1 MGLEQ
6 QLQNQVPDLMND
18 DLFGEDPALQ
28 HWQSKLASQEVR
40 QALADYG
47 QKLGSAHWREQGALA
62 NRQLPQWR
70 GWSAQGQRVDQVD
83 FHPAWHQLMSL
94 GMEQGLH
101 IWPHQSEPGQHLQRA
116 MGFYMHGQI
125 EAGTLCP
132 LTMTRAA
139 APLLQAD
146 PFQEWAAKLDINQ
159 YDSSDQLM
167 TEKSSV
173 LLGMGMTEMQGGSDL
188 RGCTTEAHPQAQA
201 FRLYGH
207 KWFFSVP
214 QADGHLVLAREHEQ
228 FSCFLMPRY
237 TEYGLNRRYIRR
249 LKDKLGNRSN
259 ASAEIDF
266 DGALA
271 WRVGQAG
278 RGIAL
283 LAGMAARTR
292 IDCVLGSAA
301 LMRQALVQSLH
312 YCQHRRCFGKQLIDQ
327 PLMQAVLLDMSLE
340 SEAATHL
347 ALFLVDLQE
356 RADDPVAQAVLRVLA
371 PAAKFWVCRRAI
383 ALCAEAMETWGGNGY
398 IEDGPMP
405 RLLREAP
412 VNSIWEGSGNVMC
425 LDVQRALSQEGVLE
439 ALQADLR
446 ARTGDDA
453 ELGQV
458 AQDLLSTVS
467 QAGGRVWAQ
476 KLALLYQACLM
487 RQVAPD
493 AVADLFATHRLQ
505 QGPATVFGLEGVEQ
519 ASWYLHRIWP
529 RLQAS

>member
-6 QLQNQVPDLMND
+6 QLQNQVPDLMDD

-28 HWQSKLASQEVR
+28 YWQAMLASEEAR
-40 QALADYG
+40 QALAEYG
-47 QKLGSAHWREQGALA
+47 RTLGCAHWREQGALA
-62 NRQLPQWR
+62 NRQPPQWR

-83 FHPAWHQLMSL
+83 FHPAWHHLMQL

-101 IWPHQSEPGQHLQRA
+101 IWPSEARAGQHLQRA
-116 MGFYMHGQI
+116 MGFYMQGQI

-139 APLLQAD
+139 APLLQTE
-146 PFQEWAAKLDINQ
+146 PFQDWAARLRLNH
-159 YDSSDQLM
+159 YDPSAQWFM
-167 TEKSSV
+167 QKSSV
-173 LLGMGMTEMQGGSDL
+173 LVGMGMTEMQGGSDL
-188 RGCTTEAHPQAQA
+188 RTCITEAHPDSQA

-259 ASAEIDF
+259 ASAEIDL

-283 LAGMAARTR
+283 LAAMAARTR

-312 YCQHRRCFGKQLIDQ
+312 YCQHRRSFGKALIDQ

-356 RADDPVAQAVLRVLA
+356 RIDDPGSQAVLRVLA

-398 IEDGPMP
+398 IEEGPMP

-425 LDVQRALSQEGVLE
+425 LDVQRALSQEGVGE
-439 ALQADLR
+439 ALQADLHV
-446 ARTGDDA
+446 RTGDNA
-453 ELGQV
+453 ELRQA
-458 AQDLLSTVS
+458 AQDLLNTVS
-467 QAGGRVWAQ
+467 QAGGRVWVQ
-476 KLALLYQACLM
+476 KLAVLYQACLM

-493 AVADLFATHRLQ
+493 AVADLFVAHRVQ
-505 QGPATVFGLEGVEQ
+505 QDPATVFGLEGVEQ
-519 ASWYLHRIWP
+519 ASWYLQRAWP
-529 RLQAS
+529 RR

>member
-1 MGLEQ
+1 MDLKQ
-6 QLQNQVPDLMND
+6 QLQNQVPDLMDD
-18 DLFGEDPALQ
+18 DLFGEDPVLPL
-28 HWQSKLASQEVR
+28 WQKKLASNKA
-40 QALADYG
+40 QAGLADYG
-47 QKLGSAHWREQGALA
+47 RKLGSAYWREQGALA
-62 NRQLPQWR
+62 NQEPPQWR
-70 GWSAQGQRVDQVD
+70 GWSAQGQRMDQVD
-83 FHPAWHQLMSL
+83 FHPSWHHLMSL

-101 IWPHQSEPGQHLQRA
+101 IWPHQTQPGQHLERA
-116 MGFYMHGQI
+116 MSFYMHGQI

-146 PFQEWAAKLDINQ
+146 PFQEWAAQLDQNQ
-159 YDSSDQLM
+159 YDPSSQVM
-167 TEKSSV
+167 TQKRSV

-188 RGCTTEAHPQAQA
+188 RGCTTEAHPDGDA

-214 QADGHLVLAREHEQ
+214 QADAHLVLAREHEQ

-237 TEYGLNRRYIRR
+237 TEHGLNRRYIRR

-266 DGALA
+266 DGAQA

-312 YCQHRRCFGKQLIDQ
+312 YCQHRVCFGRTLVEQ
-327 PLMQAVLLDMSLE
+327 PLMQAVLLDMSIE

-347 ALFLVDLQE
+347 ALFLVDLQD
-356 RADDPVAQAVLRVLA
+356 RVDDPVAQSVLRILS

-398 IEDGPMP
+398 IEEGPMP

-425 LDVQRALSQEGVLE
+425 LDVERALSQEGVLE
-439 ALQADLR
+439 ALQTDLR
-446 ARTGDDA
+446 VRCGDDA
-453 ELGQV
+453 ELGRA
-458 AQDLLSTVS
+458 AQALLDTVS
-467 QAGGRVWAQ
+467 QAGGRVWTQ
-476 KLALLYQACLM
+476 KLAVLYQACLM
-487 RQVAPD
+487 RQLTPD
-493 AVADLFATHRLQ
+493 AVADLFMAQRVKHE
-505 QGPATVFGLEGVEQ
+505 PSAVFGVEGVEQ
-519 ASWYLHRIWP
+519 TSWYLHRAWS

>member
-6 QLQNQVPDLMND
+6 QLQNQVPDLIDD

-28 HWQSKLASQEVR
+28 LWQNKLASASA
-40 QALADYG
+40 QASLADYG
-47 QKLGSAHWREQGALA
+47 RQLGSAYWREQGALA
-62 NRQLPQWR
+62 NRQPPQWR

-83 FHPAWHQLMSL
+83 FHPSWHHLMQL

-101 IWPHQSEPGQHLQRA
+101 VWPSQAQPGQHLERA

-139 APLLQAD
+139 TPLLQTEK
-146 PFQEWAAKLDINQ
+146 FQDWAQRLEQKQ
-159 YDSSDQLM
+159 YDPSSQIIS
-167 TEKSSV
+167 EKRSL

-188 RGCTTEAHPQAQA
+188 RGSTTEARTDGDTS
-201 FRLYGH
+201 RLYGH

-266 DGALA
+266 EAAQA
-271 WRVGQAG
+271 WRVGQPG

-312 YCQHRRCFGKQLIDQ
+312 YCRHRHCFGKLLIDQ
-327 PLMQAVLLDMSLE
+327 PLMQAVLLDMALE

-356 RADDPVAQAVLRVLA
+356 RGDDPIAQAVLRVLA

-425 LDVQRALSQEGVLE
+425 LDVQRALGQEGVFD

-446 ARTGDDA
+446 ARCEGDA
-453 ELGQV
+453 PLSRA
-458 AQDLLSTVS
+458 AQDLLDTVS
-467 QAGGRVWAQ
+467 VAGGRVWTQ
-476 KLALLYQACLM
+476 KLAVLYQACLM
-487 RQVAPD
+487 RQLAPG
-493 AVADLFATHRLQ
+493 AMADLFMAQRVQ
-505 QGPATVFGLEGVEQ
+505 KEPAAVFGLEGVEQ
-519 ASWYLHRIWP
+519 AGLHLQRAWP
-529 RLQAS
+529 RQ